1 MKPEAEGK
9 RHRQGSALQKNMCVW
24 WLLHAI
30 FFEVFQAPKE
40 TIHLFDRAPV
50 VSVDLRSSP
59 PAVCIP
65 PTVSGSCNCMLCSP
79 ASVIMSHSSD
89 KGHEEEIGPA
99 SCNLAHAC

>member
-1 MKPEAEGK
+1 
-9 RHRQGSALQKNMCVW
+9 MCVW
-24 WLLHAI
+24 WLLDAI

-89 KGHEEEIGPA
+89 KGHEEESRCESTQSCWPERLEVGPA
-99 SCNLAHAC
+99 QICCF